1 MEKLLLDPRRH
12 IKLEN
17 AYNVRDIGGYPTRDG
32 NITQWGSF
40 LRSDGLHRLHLKD
53 RKLILDL
60 GVGLVVDLRL
70 PIELESSPNVFCD
83 SKELAYAHRSFLD
96 EDLLKHIEEQPV
108 EDRTHLRSDKGYCLW
123 LDHCQHSIRDILVV
137 LSENPGNASLYHCSG
152 GKDRTGLITALLLG
166 VAGVEDDLIAADYAL
181 TARYNIHSTFKPPE
195 SHIKSWQDYET
206 NYCPPSLMYESLNHL
221 DRVYGG
227 VISYIQNIGLKND
240 QIDTL
245 KQKLLEPSEKYK
257 TN

>member
-1 MEKLLLDPRRH
+1 MENLLLDSRRH

-17 AYNVRDIGGYPTRDG
+17 AFNVRDIGGYPTRDG
-32 NITQWGSF
+32 YITQWGRF
-40 LRSDGLHRLHLKD
+40 LRSDGLHRLHQKD
-53 RKLILDL
+53 KKQILDF
-60 GVGLVVDLRL
+60 GVGLIVDLRL
-70 PIELESSPNVFCD
+70 PIELESSPNVFRD
-83 SKELAYAHRSFLD
+83 SKALVYFHRSFLD
-96 EDLLKHIEEQPV
+96 EDLIKYIEKQPV

-123 LDHCQHSIRDILVV
+123 LDHCQSSVRDILIA
-137 LSENPGNASLYHCSG
+137 LSENRENASLYHCSG

-166 VAGVEDDLIAADYAL
+166 VAGVDDDLIAADYAL

-206 NYCPPSLMYESLNHL
+206 HYCPPSLMYESLNHI

-227 VISYIQNIGLKND
+227 VSSYIRNIGLQD
-240 QIDTL
+240 YQIDML
-245 KQKLLEPSEKYK
+245 KKRLLEPSKDYN